1 MKVTVLSSNQTS
13 PKREGE
19 DSLESSVKG
28 PRRTQANGEQQD
40 DEEARDQEYY
50 IGLNELKDH
59 QVPEAEV
66 EQRGLGIP
74 KVS

>member
-13 PKREGE
+13 PKKEGE

-28 PRRTQANGEQQD
+28 PQRPQASGEQQE
-40 DEEARDQEYY
+40 DEEARDHEYY

-59 QVPEAEV
+59 QVAEADE
-66 EQRGLGIP
+66 EQRGLGVP
-74 KVS
+74 EVS